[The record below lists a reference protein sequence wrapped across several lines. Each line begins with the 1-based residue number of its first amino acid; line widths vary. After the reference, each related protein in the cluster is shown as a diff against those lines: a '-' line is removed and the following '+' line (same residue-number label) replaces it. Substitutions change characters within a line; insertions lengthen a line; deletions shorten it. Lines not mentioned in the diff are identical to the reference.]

1 MQPLASLLAVL
12 LSLVALQ
19 AVPTPPTTHDP
30 KPEPKPAE
38 TKPAAT
44 TPPNFVFIQAEAT
57 GWSSTSVDMDGEP
70 PSHAR
75 PKGLTPNL
83 EELAAEGMRFSD
95 FYASCPRCTPSRA
108 SFVTGISPAKL
119 HMTYQNEGGNSRRE
133 QGDGGYT
140 LMKMVPPEV
149 EEYIPKGVKT
159 TAEWLK
165 ELGYTSAHFGKW
177 HAGRA
182 DPKAKGFDASDGPNS
197 NQGPERG
204 VAPNP
209 KQAAV
214 ITDKGIAFM
223 REAAKAGT
231 PFYVQ
236 ISHYGFG
243 SEEEAT
249 PESLAF
255 AKSLVSG
262 VSGKPMGAI
271 AGQHVVDQ
279 QIGRV
284 RAALKEMGIAD
295 NTYIFFSADHGA
307 QGGGGGGGG
316 RGGRNAANPPFS
328 GAKGSVSEGGIRV
341 PFIVVGP
348 GVPAG
353 VVSRVRATGMDL
365 VPTMRDLAG
374 KPIEKAADPDAQTAV
389 EGGSLVPVLKSSG
402 ESAGK
407 GTVARTREE
416 IVIHFPHYDLNN
428 GGPASAIYLGDHKL
442 VRNYDAGTVRLY
454 DISKDR
460 AEANDLAASM
470 PERVKELEAKLDAY
484 LKAIRAPMAT
494 PAKDAPANPNGGAS
508 GGSGSEK
515 QTDRPRRGGRG
526 GGGGGGG
533 GGGRGG
539 QNKPNQGGD
548 A

>member
-1 MQPLASLLAVL
+1 MQPLASALAAL
-12 LSLVALQ
+12 LSLAALQ
-19 AVPTPPTTHDP
+19 ASPTPPL
-30 KPEPKPAE
+30 A
-38 TKPAAT
+38 KPAAT
-44 TPPNFVFIQAEAT
+44 SQPNFIFIQAEAT
-57 GWSSTSVDMDGEP
+57 GWSSISVDMDGVP

-83 EELAAEGMRFSD
+83 ETMAAEGMRFSD

-133 QGDGGYT
+133 QGNGEGYT

-182 DPKAKGFDASDGPNS
+182 DPKANGFDASDGPNS

-209 KQAAV
+209 KQATV

-223 REAAKAGT
+223 REAVKAGK

-271 AGQHVVDQ
+271 AGQHLVDQ

-284 RAALKEMGIAD
+284 RAALKEMGIDD

-307 QGGGGGGGG
+307 QGGGGGSGGG
-316 RGGRNAANPPFS
+316 RGGRNSANPPFS

-389 EGGSLVPVLKSSG
+389 EGGSLVPVIKSSG
-402 ESAGK
+402 ENAGK

-428 GGPASAIYLGDHKL
+428 GGPASAIYLGEHKL
-442 VRNYDAGTVRLY
+442 VRNYDAGTVKLY
-454 DISKDR
+454 DIAKDR
-460 AEANDLAASM
+460 AESNDLAASM

-484 LKAIRAPMAT
+484 LKAIKAPMAT
-494 PAKDAPANPNGGAS
+494 PAPKGGATDDKPAA
-508 GGSGSEK
+508 EK
-515 QTDRPRRGGRG
+515 PADGQRPADRPRRG

-533 GGGRGG
+533 GAGRGEGGGGR
-539 QNKPNQGGD
+539 NKPNQGGG

>member
-1 MQPLASLLAVL
+1 MQLTSFVSAAI
-12 LSLVALQ
+12 LSLAALQ
-19 AVPTPPTTHDP
+19 SAPSPVPAA
-30 KPEPKPAE
+30 KPAQDA
-38 TKPAAT
+38 KPAIAAKG
-44 TPPNFVFIQAEAT
+44 PPNFVFIQAEAT

-75 PKGLTPNL
+75 PAGLTPNL
-83 EELAAEGMRFSD
+83 EKLAADGMRFSD

-140 LMKMVPPEV
+140 IMKMVPPEV

-182 DPKAKGFDASDGPNS
+182 DPKANGFDASDGPNS

-209 KQAAV
+209 KQATV

-223 REAAKAGT
+223 RDAVKAKK

-249 PESLAF
+249 PESLEIAR
-255 AKSLVSG
+255 KLVPG
-262 VSGKPMGAI
+262 VSGKPLGAI
-271 AGQHVVDQ
+271 AGQHDMDLQ
-279 QIGRV
+279 LARV
-284 RAALKEMGIAD
+284 RAALVELGIAD

-316 RGGRNAANPPFS
+316 GRGGRNTANPPFS

-353 VVSRVRATGMDL
+353 VISRVRATGMDL

-374 KPIEKAADPDAQTAV
+374 KPIEKSADPDAQTVV

-402 ESAGK
+402 ENAGK

-442 VRNYDAGTVRLY
+442 VRNYDAGTVKLY
-454 DISKDR
+454 DIAKDR
-460 AEANDLAASM
+460 GEANDLAAQM

-484 LKAIRAPMAT
+484 LKAIHAPMAT
-494 PAKDAPANPNGGAS
+494 LAKDGGATK
-508 GGSGSEK
+508 GEPPAQK
-515 QTDRPRRGGRG
+515 PRGN
-526 GGGGGGG
+526 
-533 GGGRGG
+533 GGGRK
-539 QNKPNQGGD
+539 QKQQGGGE
-548 A
+548 